1 MPDLSPKTPAAPRV
15 TPSWHR
21 FEIAIIATARELR
34 SAFDERLAV
43 LGLNLS
49 QASLLAYVTDFGSST
64 QTELAEMVGL
74 GRAATGTM
82 IDQLERRGLLE
93 RRPDPDDRRVWL
105 VAATPEGERLVED
118 FYDLDRGL
126 RAEFRRGISR
136 EDRHQLADLLDRLG
150 TNIAESRG
158 RPRPTLPE
166 SDNR

>member
-1 MPDLSPKTPAAPRV
+1 MPDQSPGTAATPRV

-34 SAFDERLAV
+34 SAFDERLTV

-74 GRAATGTM
+74 GRASTGTM
-82 IDQLERRGLLE
+82 IDHLERRGLLE

-105 VAATPEGERLVED
+105 VAATPDGERLVED

-126 RAEFRRGISR
+126 RVEFRRGISR
-136 EDRHQLADLLDRLG
+136 QDRHQLAELLDRLG
-150 TNIAESRG
+150 ANIADSRG
-158 RPRPTLPE
+158 RPRPTLP
-166 SDNR
+166 DHHKR